1 MHTVRTSLVAAALAG
16 IACLGLVGCGS
27 DSSASPADTST
38 PDTTTAPRPTPTP
51 APTPAPQPTPAP
63 TPTDNGGG
71 GGGMDAGAPS
81 FTSFTVSSPVE
92 CQSGNATVN
101 MSYETMNVASIEIKI
116 GDGRFEGTAGYGPNE
131 SSVVASIPCSGAE
144 TSSIQLRG
152 CTENNTCAESSKESV
167 EITG

>member
-1 MHTVRTSLVAAALAG
+1 MRTFRTSLVAALAG
-16 IACLGLVGCGS
+16 IACVGLVGCGS
-27 DSSASPADTST
+27 DSSATPEVPSTPQPA
-38 PDTTTAPRPTPTP
+38 PDTTPVPTPAPRPTPTP
-51 APTPAPQPTPAP
+51 QPTPAP
-63 TPTDNGGG
+63 TDNG

-81 FTSFTVSSPVE
+81 FTSFSVSSPVE
-92 CQSGNATVN
+92 CQSGSATVE
-101 MSYETMNVASIEIKI
+101 MSYETVNVVSIEIKI

-152 CTENNTCAESSKESV
+152 CTENATCAESSTESV